1 MAFLSRVASGEVPC
15 DIEVQ
20 DAYVSDLSLTH
31 MELDVLLLV
40 QNEAPFGITL
50 KEVSFEITFP
60 VGERIQFL
68 GKGKMGE
75 QSIPADG
82 SISFTVPVVVE
93 NMAILM
99 VLAEFFRTRG
109 ASITIKGTAV
119 VDMKL
124 TNLKIPFERTI
135 TSDHI
140 LESLQ
145 KE

>member
-20 DAYVSDLSLTH
+20 DAYLSDLSFTH
-31 MELDVLLLV
+31 MELDVLLFV
-40 QNEAPFGITL
+40 KNEAPFGITL
-50 KEVSFEITFP
+50 KEVTFEITFP

-68 GKGKMGE
+68 GKGTMGK
-75 QSIPADG
+75 QSIPADDRV
-82 SISFTVPVVVE
+82 SFTVPVIVE

-99 VLAEFFRTRG
+99 VLAEFFKTRG
-109 ASITIKGTAV
+109 TSITIKGMAV

>member
-1 MAFLSRVASGEVPC
+1 MAFLSRVTNGEIPC

-20 DAYVSDLSLTH
+20 DAYVRDLSLTH
-31 MELDVLLLV
+31 MELDVLLFA
-40 QNEAPFGITL
+40 QNETPIGITL

-68 GKGKMGE
+68 GSGKMGE
-75 QSIPADG
+75 QSIPANG
-82 SISFTVPVVVE
+82 SVSFTVPVVVE

-124 TNLKIPFERTI
+124 THLKIPFEKTI

-140 LESLQ
+140 LQSLQ

>member
-20 DAYVSDLSLTH
+20 DAYVRDLSLTH

-60 VGERIQFL
+60 VGNRIQFL
-68 GKGKMGE
+68 GEGKMGE

-82 SISFTVPVVVE
+82 SVSFTVPVVVE

-99 VLAEFFRTRG
+99 VLAEFFRARG